1 LKETDMPRYDYE
13 CKECGHEF
21 EVILTLRQHEEA
33 HKPACPKCK
42 SHKVQQ
48 RPVAFQAVTSHKG

>member
-1 LKETDMPRYDYE
+1 MPRYDYE